1 MTRTRPFT
9 LAAELFALRLALPR
23 RLAKRQLDDVVR
35 ELSPLGPRESPATVR
50 RLELAMRIVESV
62 LCRARVVPDTC
73 LYRSLARFA
82 VLRRAGI
89 DARFL
94 MGVRP
99 ATSPGAAIAGHAWLE
114 VDGKPRGEAELP
126 DYTVTFAYPP

>member
-1 MTRTRPFT
+1 MTRARPFA

-35 ELSPLGPRESPATVR
+35 ELAPLGPRETPADVR
-50 RLELAMRIVESV
+50 TLERAMRIVEAV
-62 LCRARVVPDTC
+62 LRRARVVPDTC

-99 ATSPGAAIAGHAWLE
+99 VKPGSGIAGHAWLE
-114 VDGKPRGEAELP
+114 VDGKPRGEPDLL